1 MVEESLGKSHPHIER
16 IREPYC
22 GSFKLL
28 YAKMWSF
35 AFLPEE
41 RSRICVFFCF
51 RLFFSVRDCVDR
63 IILECS
69 ERAHF
74 NGN

>member
-41 RSRICVFFCF
+41 RSRICVFFIDLF
-51 RLFFSVRDCVDR
+51 RRSEEGV
-63 IILECS
+63 LE
-69 ERAHF
+69 
-74 NGN
+74 

>member
-35 AFLPEE
+35 T
-41 RSRICVFFCF
+41 FFARRNITDVCSF
-51 RLFFSVRDCVDR
+51 YYLF
-63 IILECS
+63 I
-69 ERAHF
+69 
-74 NGN
+74 